1 MMKAELIDAVV
12 KKTEMTKKDAG
23 RAIDAIFETIKE
35 ELSKGEKVQLVGFG
49 SFEVRRREARVGRN
63 PRTMEEIRIPARNVP
78 TFRPGKDLKDAIH

>member
-1 MMKAELIDAVV
+1 MTKAELIDAVV

-35 ELSKGEKVQLVGFG
+35 ELSKGEKV
-49 SFEVRRREARVGRN
+49 RRREARVGRN

>member
-1 MMKAELIDAVV
+1 MTKAELIDAVV

-63 PRTMEEIRIPARNVP
+63 PRTMEEIQNSC
-78 TFRPGKDLKDAIH
+78 